1 MEDAL
6 YFDATHAITVHDEI
20 INKSGGFKGIRDLGQ
35 LESIL
40 EHIQHDLY
48 YPNFEDKLTHLFYA
62 INKGHT
68 FSDGNKR
75 SSIALATYFMEINGY
90 DFTVSKF
97 INEMENIAVDV
108 ADNRVEKELL
118 AEIISSILYEDDYSD
133 ELKLKIIEA
142 KTSQL

>member
-1 MEDAL
+1 
-6 YFDATHAITVHDEI
+6 
-20 INKSGGFKGIRDLGQ
+20 
-35 LESIL
+35 
-40 EHIQHDLY
+40 
-48 YPNFEDKLTHLFYA
+48 
-62 INKGHT
+62 
-68 FSDGNKR
+68 
-75 SSIALATYFMEINGY
+75 MEINGY